1 MDNYIFLDVLIDYL
15 KDIKKNN
22 TQNLSITYLPEIM
35 EIGRTIDG
43 TCYGQKHLNIDII
56 YEELYIK
63 KEEMLGDWKL
73 QSKNKKNINEDG

>member
-1 MDNYIFLDVLIDYL
+1 MNNYTFLDELIDYL
-15 KDIKKNN
+15 KDIKKKN

-43 TCYGQKHLNIDII
+43 TCYGQKRLSIDII

-63 KEEMLGDWKL
+63 KEYMLEDWKL
-73 QSKNKKNINEDG
+73 QSKNKKI